1 MGALISDVFRRIK
14 SLFGASLEPQPQPS
28 IKDDLATDSQL
39 GLTANEL
46 AIWDAYSLLLEAKER
61 SKKSYI
67 DVSQLPNSKHEIERI
82 LKKAI
87 LHLSANGSGKE
98 ALNVCVFSFIFLAD
112 CQDTQS
118 LELSEETVEG
128 LSALKQVVQL
138 SNLDDKKAAFSSIAL
153 EHLLGQAAKAEME
166 ERVTEMKRFF
176 RENNLDFPS

>member
-1 MGALISDVFRRIK
+1 LGALISDVFRRIR
-14 SLFGASLEPQPQPS
+14 SLFGATLEPQPQPQPS

-46 AIWDAYSLLLEAKER
+46 AIWDAYSLLLEER
-61 SKKSYI
+61 GKLYYI
-67 DVSQLPNSKHEIERI
+67 DVSQLPASKHEIDRI

-98 ALNVCVFSFIFLAD
+98 ALNTCVCGFILLAD
-112 CQDTQS
+112 CQNTQS
-118 LELSEETVEG
+118 LELDEDAVEG

-138 SNLDDKKAAFSSIAL
+138 SSLDDKKAAFSSIAL
-153 EHLLGQAAKAEME
+153 EHLLGKAAKAEMD
-166 ERVTEMKRFF
+166 ERLTEMKQFF